1 MWTDERPSGTTIE
14 DQEPV
19 DEHPWSRQRLRSN
32 NELLL
37 LEQLRSVGP
46 ATRAQLARSTGL
58 SKPTVSSALASLEQG
73 GLVREVGMIVPERG
87 RSGVLY
93 ESDPTAGYVLGVDI
107 GRARLRVAVADLAGE
122 IQTRVDIP
130 NEGTTADAVA
140 DAVTVAAERALA
152 EADVAHDRL
161 VHAAV
166 GTPGVF
172 DPESGRVRYA
182 SNLPDWGRPGLIQQ
196 LRAQLGAPDL
206 SIHNDANL
214 AALGEYAFGAGQDS
228 RLFVYVLVGT
238 GLGMG
243 VVADG
248 ELFTGAHGAAGEIGF
263 LPLPFAVP
271 DTPSASSGRGA
282 RGKQVR
288 GGLENAVAADAIVR
302 TAHELGLRDASTAKD
317 VFDAARAGCPE
328 ALEVLAREGERLAL
342 VVAAVSA
349 VLDPDLVV
357 LGGGV
362 GRSADLLLPPVRGA
376 LYRMTPLHPE
386 VVPSA
391 LGDDAVLLGAIACA
405 LRSARPR
412 VFERHAAN
420 AG

>member
-1 MWTDERPSGTTIE
+1 
-14 DQEPV
+14 V
-19 DEHPWSRQRLRSN
+19 DEQPWSRQRLRSN

-37 LEQLRSVGP
+37 LEQLRSVG
-46 ATRAQLARSTGL
+46 ASTRAQLARDTGL

-73 GLVREVGMIVPERG
+73 GLVREVGTTVAERG

-93 ESDPTAGYVLGVDI
+93 EPDPTAGYVLGVDI
-107 GRARLRVAVADLAGE
+107 GRARLRIAAADLAGE
-122 IQTRVDIP
+122 IQARVDVP

-140 DAVTVAAERALA
+140 DAVAAAAEQALA
-152 EADVAHDRL
+152 AAGITNDQV

-172 DPESGRVRYA
+172 DAESGRVRYA
-182 SNLPDWGRPGLIQQ
+182 SNLPGWGRAGLVRQ
-196 LRAQLGAPDL
+196 LRAQLGGPDL
-206 SIHNDANL
+206 SLHNDANL
-214 AALGEYAFGAGQDS
+214 AALGEYAFGAGQGR
-228 RLFVYVLVGT
+228 RLFVYLLVGT

-243 VVADG
+243 VIADG

-263 LPLPFAVP
+263 LPLP
-271 DTPSASSGRGA
+271 SAGLDPASPPLVRGA
-282 RGKQVR
+282 QGTQARGA
-288 GGLENAVAADAIVR
+288 LEGAVAADAIVR
-302 TAHELGLRDASTAKD
+302 TARELGLRDAPTAKD
-317 VFDAARAGCPE
+317 VFDAARAGRPE
-328 ALEVLAREGERLAL
+328 AREAVGREGERLAL

-362 GRSADLLLPPVRGA
+362 GHSADLLLPPVREA
-376 LYRMTPLHPE
+376 LYRMTPLRPE
-386 VVPSA
+386 VAPST

-405 LRSARPR
+405 VRSARPA
-412 VFERHAAN
+412 VFERHATN